1 MPKASFSW
9 GAGEKGGL
17 AVARRNGDRKAA
29 ARKLLNPKHSGHSWG
44 TFEVDWPTASGNPR
58 RQLIAAPAGVDL
70 DRFQDGC
77 WSEGDRQNPSLSEGR
92 QAAQGPTLPA
102 EITKID

>member
-44 TFEVDWPTASGNPR
+44 TFEVDWPTASSNP
-58 RQLIAAPAGVDL
+58 QTI
-70 DRFQDGC
+70 
-77 WSEGDRQNPSLSEGR
+77 GDRSACGYQPQSRSRWLLE
-92 QAAQGPTLPA
+92 
-102 EITKID
+102 